1 MSEQLDSYLLS
12 IGMALSRKQI
22 DVDRAMQLLSASEI
36 IDHVDGSTIQQ
47 LIRVSLISSR
57 MFENSDSDSIMI
69 AEVGV
74 LLSMIK
80 PELEINFG
88 LQMGVSN
95 AQSCALFAMHCIAFQ
110 RGNLAASLGI
120 LKTMIPLLKAANDRK
135 GLLEVLCWLGILHG
149 DTEDYANAVSG
160 FSAALALLNE
170 PETIDALQDNSALDM
185 VRADNKNV
193 FSFPELAFLASTQG
207 TDVSIAIQDLL
218 NDAEAK
224 VAHEKQ

>member
-12 IGMALSRKQI
+12 IGKALSRKQI

-36 IDHVDGSTIQQ
+36 IDHIDGSNIQQ
-47 LIRVSLISSR
+47 LIRVSLMWSR
-57 MFENSDSDSIMI
+57 VEKNSDSDSITI

-80 PELEINFG
+80 RDLEIDFG
-88 LQMGVSN
+88 LETGIAN
-95 AQSCALFAMHCIAFQ
+95 AQSCTLFAMHSIALE
-110 RGNLAASLGI
+110 RGNLAASLAI
-120 LKTMIPLLKAANDRK
+120 LKNMISSLKTANDRK
-135 GLLEVLCWLGILHG
+135 GLLEVLCWLGVLHG
-149 DTEDYANAVSG
+149 DIEDYANAVSG

-193 FSFPELAFLASTQG
+193 FSFPKLSILESTQG
-207 TDVSIAIQDLL
+207 ADVSMAIRDLL

-224 VAHEKQ
+224 HRS